1 MAQDILR
8 ILIAC
13 IAVMTLH
20 LTATNYEDSYQR
32 VNNELRISTYV
43 FQDKDYLYPIGAAQ
57 LAEMTNMTQNY
68 GF

>member
-1 MAQDILR
+1 M
-8 ILIAC
+8 
-13 IAVMTLH
+13 